1 MKRTTLRSALALAGL
16 LVGSTTTAA
25 AASPPTSMP
34 VVASW
39 TDAHADDLVR
49 AWGVPTSTYTLSD
62 GGRLL
67 TYDTS
72 RAHVNST
79 PLRLELDR
87 YTPGQI
93 NQTGGGVSSYTQWC
107 RIQFETDAA
116 GRIRRTSWTGGS
128 GLIRHHCITL
138 LKGKP
143 AWGGR

>member
-1 MKRTTLRSALALAGL
+1 MIEILALAGL
-16 LVGSTTTAA
+16 LVGCTTTAA

-34 VVASW
+34 VEESW
-39 TDAHADDLVR
+39 TEAHADDLVR
-49 AWGVPTSTYTLSD
+49 AWRVPTSTYTLSD

-116 GRIRRTSWTGGS
+116 DASGARAGRGALG
-128 GLIRHHCITL
+128 
-138 LKGKP
+138 
-143 AWGGR
+143 